1 MICQTIAF
9 NEEKK
14 KILRRELEINI
25 AAADCPYIVKFFG
38 AFFVEVGISQLSP
51 DLPKLFIAFVRKVP
65 NSVTQPNDSIGN
77 VFSIIPQIDVPGL
90 MRPNFTILN
99 LGTHSKRVH

>member
-1 MICQTIAF
+1 LTQNTSPGTITIVVIIIVICQTIAF

-51 DLPKLFIAFVRKVP
+51 DLPKTVHCFRKK
-65 NSVTQPNDSIGN
+65 ST
-77 VFSIIPQIDVPGL
+77 
-90 MRPNFTILN
+90 
-99 LGTHSKRVH
+99 